1 MSVAK
6 SRITSMSESC
16 PICDSETGLREI
28 LYGLPVEPVDES
40 KYVIGGCL
48 VSGHDPIWAC
58 VDCGWRGW
66 SLNNDLGT
74 KLSEWQCPICE
85 SMGKLFLINLD
96 IASNNRLRNF
106 TFSAVTTYGDS
117 TPNAMCLKCGWTAI
131 FTQTY
136 SY

>member
-16 PICDSETGLREI
+16 PTCDSETGLREI
-28 LYGLPVEPVDES
+28 LYGLPAEPVDES

-48 VSGHDPIWAC
+48 VSGHDPTWAC

-74 KLSEWQCPICE
+74 KLYEWQCLICE
-85 SMGKLFLINLD
+85 SIGKMLLINLD
-96 IASNNRLRNF
+96 IDENMGLQNRSY
-106 TFSAVTTYGDS
+106 SAMTVHDGAI
-117 TPNAMCLKCGWTAI
+117 PNAICLICGWTAV
-131 FTQTY
+131 FTHTY